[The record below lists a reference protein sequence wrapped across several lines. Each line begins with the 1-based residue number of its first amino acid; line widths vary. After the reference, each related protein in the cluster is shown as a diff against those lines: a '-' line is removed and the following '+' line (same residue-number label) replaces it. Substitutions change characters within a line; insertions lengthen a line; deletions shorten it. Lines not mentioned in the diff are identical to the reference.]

1 VARRWF
7 AIAAAARYS
16 LEAARIDDGL
26 ISGVTPM
33 LSTRRLAQ
41 MQFEVAAERLIDEA
55 ISLRQQVGVHPL
67 GSSKVDRGH
76 VAGSIASPM
85 TRVLASPRCPRPAG
99 RCWSK
104 SELRQQP
111 PCRSSWFTFGCWTKA
126 RMFWRPARE
135 TALPDGTFRLLE
147 PNGCDRNSERWEFP
161 PSTNVRCFTRR
172 VHVRWRGSRRGR
184 TRRVSHCALTH
195 RCAPPGRTTH
205 RVDQARGISPSQV
218 YIANEH

>member
-85 TRVLASPRCPRPAG
+85 TRVLAPSPGIGIPQLA
-99 RCWSK
+99 
-104 SELRQQP
+104 
-111 PCRSSWFTFGCWTKA
+111 
-126 RMFWRPARE
+126 
-135 TALPDGTFRLLE
+135 
-147 PNGCDRNSERWEFP
+147 P
-161 PSTNVRCFTRR
+161 PSVLVNT
-172 VHVRWRGSRRGR
+172 
-184 TRRVSHCALTH
+184 
-195 RCAPPGRTTH
+195 PPPYVAT
-205 RVDQARGISPSQV
+205 
-218 YIANEH
+218 